1 MEEDWTGL
9 LFTPCAE
16 TKEGRSYFTDKLCR
30 VGGQM
35 DISRNTKTNRGINIL
50 GVQQ

>member
-16 TKEGRSYFTDKLCR
+16 TKEGRSDQRKKLFYR
-30 VGGQM
+30 
-35 DISRNTKTNRGINIL
+35 L
-50 GVQQ
+50 AVQGWKSDGHL